1 MDKDILYQ
9 FMGLEILQFATFEE
23 NYSDV
28 NAEVEIS
35 NNFQF
40 SYNFEDRT
48 VRCVTSVLFTQN
60 TAVVLKCELASFFYL
75 ESGTAES
82 LTKNGTFYAPS
93 ELLAQ
98 FASLTY
104 GSTRGVIFTKTIGSP
119 LNKII
124 LPPNDIRAIF

>member
-1 MDKDILYQ
+1 MYQ
-9 FMGLEILQFATFEE
+9 FIGLEILQFATFEE
-23 NYSDV
+23 NFSDV

-60 TAVVLKCELASFFYL
+60 NAVVLKCELASFFYL
-75 ESGTAES
+75 ESETAES
-82 LTKNGTFYAPS
+82 LIKGDVFLAPS

-104 GSTRGVIFTKTIGSP
+104 GSMRGVIFTKTIGSP

-124 LPPNDIRAIF
+124 LPPNDIRAIFLER

>member
-1 MDKDILYQ
+1 MDKEILYQ
-9 FMGLEILQFATFEE
+9 FIGLEILQFATFEE
-23 NYSDV
+23 NFSDV

-60 TAVVLKCELASFFYL
+60 NAVVLKCELASFFYL

-82 LTKNGTFYAPS
+82 LTKNGTFHAPS

-98 FASLTY
+98 FASLSY
-104 GSTRGVIFTKTIGSP
+104 GSIRGVIFTKTIGSH

>member
-1 MDKDILYQ
+1 MDKEILYQ
-9 FMGLEILQFATFEE
+9 FIGLEILQFATFEE
-23 NYSDV
+23 NFSDV

-75 ESGTAES
+75 ECGTAES
-82 LTKNGTFYAPS
+82 FTKNGTFHAPS

-98 FASLTY
+98 FASLAY
-104 GSTRGVIFTKTIGSP
+104 GSIRGVIFTKTIGSP